1 MQDISQLW
9 INASESGDFL
19 IVCRNQ
25 EFPCHRA
32 ILSARFAILSTVH
45 NLANDNFL
53 GRLHLLVA
61 LPPVCLRQGAGG
73 IYFGSFQKINTHT
86 NRWTMRDAE
95 GDDAE
100 PLAVRDMLE
109 YIYTSR
115 ISKDGIKERPGD
127 LLDLA
132 MQYQLPDLGEA
143 CKEAII
149 EGLTPQNAVV
159 SLIQLDKYSG
169 EKNEEEWKNKVLD
182 FIKKNANA
190 VVKGEHWKTFVK
202 NYEDLVT
209 EIVTCLAN

>member
-1 MQDISQLW
+1 M
-9 INASESGDFL
+9 
-19 IVCRNQ
+19 
-25 EFPCHRA
+25 H
-32 ILSARFAILSTVH
+32 
-45 NLANDNFL
+45 
-53 GRLHLLVA
+53 
-61 LPPVCLRQGAGG
+61 
-73 IYFGSFQKINTHT
+73 
-86 NRWTMRDAE
+86 RWTMRDAE

-115 ISKDGIKERPGD
+115 IPRDGTKERPGD

-132 MQYQLPDLGEA
+132 MQYQLPALGEA
-143 CKEAII
+143 CKESII

-169 EKNEEEWKNKVLD
+169 GKSEEEWKNKVLD

-209 EIVTCLAN
+209 DIVTCLAN